1 MYTFGDFLFIGIVA
15 VALCTFAAVLAFAE
29 RQTNGR
35 L

>member
-1 MYTFGDFLFIGIVA
+1 MYTFGDFLFLGITALSLVA
-15 VALCTFAAVLAFAE
+15 FAAALAYAE